1 MQEINIGDKTVRLR
15 GSNLSLL
22 YYQQEFG
29 RDLIGDLTKMITSM
43 VSAEALKIGRVD
55 PEDMNLAAFDSVS
68 LLRLIWTLART
79 AAGPTGNFPSFD
91 VWLQENEEL
100 DLLNGELLQTVF
112 EEAQRAFFRS
122 PKTVAPAAQ
131 RKRR

>member
-112 EEAQRAFFRS
+112 AEAQRAFFRS
-122 PKTVAPAAQ
+122 QKTVAPAAQ
-131 RKRR
+131 GKRR

>member
-1 MQEINIGDKTVRLR
+1 MREIHVGDKTVRLR

-29 RDLIGDLTKMITSM
+29 RDLLGDLTGMITSVVGM
-43 VSAEALKIGRVD
+43 DALKKGRVD
-55 PEDMNLAAFDSVS
+55 PENMNIAAIDSVAI
-68 LLRLIWTLART
+68 LRLIWTLART

-100 DLLNGELLQTVF
+100 DFLNGELLQTVF
-112 EEAQRAFFRS
+112 AEAQRAFFRIQ
-122 PKTVAPAAQ
+122 KTVAPAAQ
-131 RKRR
+131 GKRR